1 MPNLEDL
8 PLNEETVKFK
18 VDNTEDE
25 FKVSQLDSMS
35 NTIQSKDELNKV
47 IMQIPQHNKKEVIIT
62 TKDSMG
68 KNSII
73 SEADS
78 AFEE

>member
-1 MPNLEDL
+1 L
-8 PLNEETVKFK
+8 PLNEETLKIK
-18 VDNTEDE
+18 VNNTEDD

-35 NTIQSKDELNKV
+35 NTIQSKDDLQKV
-47 IMQIPQHNKKEVIIT
+47 ILPITQHNKKEVII

>member
-1 MPNLEDL
+1 M
-8 PLNEETVKFK
+8 
-18 VDNTEDE
+18 
-25 FKVSQLDSMS
+25 
-35 NTIQSKDELNKV
+35 
-47 IMQIPQHNKKEVIIT
+47 II

-78 AFEE
+78 AFEEQTPSGPLSLKKIKNIHKYN

>member
-8 PLNEETVKFK
+8 PLNEETLKIK
-18 VDNTEDE
+18 VNNTEDD

-35 NTIQSKDELNKV
+35 NTIQSKDDLQKV
-47 IMQIPQHNKKEVIIT
+47 ILPITQHNKKEVII

>member
-1 MPNLEDL
+1 LPNLEDL
-8 PLNEETVKFK
+8 PLNEETLKIK
-18 VDNTEDE
+18 VNNTEDD

-35 NTIQSKDELNKV
+35 NTIQSKDDLQKV
-47 IMQIPQHNKKEVIIT
+47 ILPITQHNKKEVII